1 MLGESEEG
9 QPQDVFG
16 TKLIFPKINLRYL
29 TRIWSVF
36 SVSKLPDVKVDF
48 RKLLNVGVVDKGN
61 LSDTEEMGENN
72 VSVSERR

>member
-1 MLGESEEG
+1 MKLL
-9 QPQDVFG
+9 G
-16 TKLIFPKINLRYL
+16 TKLNFTKINLRYL

-48 RKLLNVGVVDKGN
+48 RELLNVVVVAKGN

-72 VSVSERR
+72 VRASERRSISIR